1 VTGTPPTSPAADG
14 RTALILSGSLG
25 KGHDTVAEASAAA
38 LAPLGVTSRTVDSM
52 ALLGGP
58 GSRLGDWAFR
68 TILGSPPVYDAF
80 HFNQLRP
87 GRWLARAM
95 DGAALKVMWPR
106 FLEEA
111 ERDPPDLVLSVFAT
125 GAAAGARYKREHP
138 AVATAVFI
146 TDSFAHAMWVH
157 PETDLFLVTSTICA
171 TAVRRY
177 RPRARVAVVTHPTR
191 PMFYAAPTRSA
202 ARERLGVPAD
212 ARCALLMSGAWG
224 IGPVAE
230 CAAALARQG
239 CWVLAVAGSNARL
252 ERQLRELAA
261 ADPRVVPF
269 GFTDRVPELMAA
281 SDVVVSSSG
290 DTCREARV
298 VGRGLVLFDVVPG
311 HGRENLAHELEL
323 GNAAV
328 CSPTPESV
336 AAAVDAFLDDPDH
349 GDTPPVTS
357 PERWEHELCAALA
370 AIGFG

>member
-1 VTGTPPTSPAADG
+1 VSERIG
-14 RTALILSGSLG
+14 LILSGSLG

-38 LAPLGVTSRTVDSM
+38 LAPLGVSSRIVDSM

-58 GSRLGDWAFR
+58 GSRLGDWVFR

-95 DGAALKVMWPR
+95 DGAALNVMWPR
-106 FLEEA
+106 FLAEA
-111 ERDPPDLVLSVFAT
+111 ERQPPELILSVFAT
-125 GAAAGARYKREHP
+125 GAAAGARYKRSHP
-138 AVATAVFI
+138 TVTTAVFI

-157 PETDLFLVTSTICA
+157 PETDLFLVTSSVCA

-191 PMFYAAPTRSA
+191 PMFYDAPSRA
-202 ARERLGVPAD
+202 VARERLGVPAD

-239 CWVLAVAGSNARL
+239 VWVLAVAGSNAKL
-252 ERQLRELAA
+252 ERQLRALAA
-261 ADPRVVPF
+261 TEPRVVPF

-328 CSPTPESV
+328 CSPTPASV
-336 AAAVDAFLDDPDH
+336 AAAVDAYLDDPDH

-357 PERWEHELCAALA
+357 PELWEGELRAALG

>member
-1 VTGTPPTSPAADG
+1 MTPRAAPPD
-14 RTALILSGSLG
+14 RRRALILSGSLG

-38 LAPLGVTSRTVDSM
+38 LEPWGVASTIVDSM

-58 GSRLGDWAFR
+58 GSRLGDWVFR
-68 TILGSPPVYDAF
+68 TILGAPPVYDAF

-87 GRWLARAM
+87 GRGLARAF
-95 DGAALKVMWPR
+95 DRAALHVMWPR
-106 FLEEA
+106 FLDQVADE
-111 ERDPPDLVLSVFAT
+111 PPDLVLSVFAT
-125 GAAAGARYKREHP
+125 GAAAGARYKARG
-138 AVATAVFI
+138 ADALTAVFI

-157 PETDLFLVTSTICA
+157 EETDVFLVTSAVCA
-171 TAVRRY
+171 TAVKRY

-191 PMFYAAPTRSA
+191 PMFYAAPSRGA

-224 IGPVAE
+224 LGPVAD
-230 CAAALARQG
+230 CAAALARDDV
-239 CWVLAVAGSNARL
+239 WVLAVAGANARL
-252 ERQLRELAA
+252 EGRLRALAA
-261 ADPRVVPF
+261 VDRRVVPF

-298 VGRGLVLFDVVPG
+298 VGRGLILFDVVPG

-328 CSPTPESV
+328 CSPTPASV
-336 AAAVDAFLDDPDH
+336 AASVTAFLDDPAH

-357 PERWEHELCAALA
+357 PAAWESEFRAALA
-370 AIGFG
+370 SAGF